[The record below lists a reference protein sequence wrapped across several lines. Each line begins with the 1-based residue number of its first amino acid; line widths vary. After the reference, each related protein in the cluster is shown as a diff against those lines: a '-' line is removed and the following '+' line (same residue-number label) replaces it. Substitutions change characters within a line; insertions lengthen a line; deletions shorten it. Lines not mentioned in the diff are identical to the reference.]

1 MLTGLVECRVS
12 QPRTIVRVFVKRST
26 AALRRL
32 IMQICPK
39 AESRRSALA
48 LTVLFLLLSPAFAQE
63 EQSRSSDKNEKERKI
78 QKVNVVAERFNFTPS
93 QIKVQQGTLLEITL
107 TSDDTFH
114 GFRIPSMQINQVIP
128 ARGRG
133 SVKVLFD
140 AKQKGSFA
148 FECSRPCGA
157 GHTMMRGAIVVE

>member
-1 MLTGLVECRVS
+1 M
-12 QPRTIVRVFVKRST
+12 QWHFRTKRKGPT
-26 AALRRL
+26 
-32 IMQICPK
+32 M
-39 AESRRSALA
+39 ALA
-48 LTVLFLLLSPAFAQE
+48 VLFLLTPVAFTQD
-63 EQSRSSDKNEKERKI
+63 EQQSKSSEKEKADQGRKV

-93 QIKVQQGTLLEITL
+93 QIKVQQGTLLEINL

-133 SVKVLFD
+133 SVKVVFD
-140 AKQKGSFA
+140 AKKKGSFA

-157 GHTMMRGAIVVE
+157 GHTMMRGVIIVE

>member
-1 MLTGLVECRVS
+1 M
-12 QPRTIVRVFVKRST
+12 PF
-26 AALRRL
+26 RL
-32 IMQICPK
+32 NK
-39 AESRRSALA
+39 SRLALA
-48 LTVLFLLLSPAFAQE
+48 TLVVLAPVLFSQE
-63 EQSRSSDKNEKERKI
+63 QKSSKSDDKSDKGRKV

-93 QIKVQQGTLLEITL
+93 QIKVQQGTSLEITL

-114 GFRIPSMQINQVIP
+114 GFRIPSMQINKVIP

-133 SVKVLFD
+133 SVKVIFD

-157 GHTMMRGAIVVE
+157 GHTMMRGVIIVE

>member
-1 MLTGLVECRVS
+1 MQFRFKTKSKGL
-12 QPRTIVRVFVKRST
+12 
-26 AALRRL
+26 
-32 IMQICPK
+32 
-39 AESRRSALA
+39 ALA
-48 LTVLFLLLSPAFAQE
+48 LTVFCMLAPFSVGQKEAP
-63 EQSRSSDKNEKERKI
+63 SKSSGKNDPGRKV

-93 QIKVQQGTLLEITL
+93 KIKVQQGTLLEITL

-157 GHTMMRGAIVVE
+157 GHTMMRGVIVVE

>member
-1 MLTGLVECRVS
+1 MQFFKMKSKGL
-12 QPRTIVRVFVKRST
+12 
-26 AALRRL
+26 
-32 IMQICPK
+32 
-39 AESRRSALA
+39 ALA
-48 LTVLFLLLSPAFAQE
+48 LTGLCILVPISMGQE
-63 EQSRSSDKNEKERKI
+63 ETPAKSSDKNDKGRKI

-93 QIKVQQGTLLEITL
+93 KIKVQQGTLLEITL

-114 GFRIPSMQINQVIP
+114 GFRIPSMQVNQVIP

-140 AKQKGSFA
+140 AKEKGSFA

-157 GHTMMRGAIVVE
+157 GHTMMRGVITVE

>member
-1 MLTGLVECRVS
+1 
-12 QPRTIVRVFVKRST
+12 
-26 AALRRL
+26 
-32 IMQICPK
+32 MQ
-39 AESRRSALA
+39 SRRKGFCLA
-48 LTVLFLLLSPAFAQE
+48 LTAFCVWVPVFLGEQE
-63 EQSRSSDKNEKERKI
+63 PSAKSDEKTDKGRQV
-78 QKVNVVAERFNFTPS
+78 QKVNVVAERFNFTPT
-93 QIKVQQGTLLEITL
+93 QIKVKQGTLLEITL

-157 GHTMMRGAIVVE
+157 GHTMMRGVIVVE

>member
-1 MLTGLVECRVS
+1 MQSSLKRFCLVL
-12 QPRTIVRVFVKRST
+12 
-26 AALRRL
+26 AAL
-32 IMQICPK
+32 
-39 AESRRSALA
+39 S
-48 LTVLFLLLSPAFAQE
+48 VLVPVLLGQE
-63 EQSRSSDKNEKERKI
+63 EPSSKSSDKSDKERKV
-78 QKVNVVAERFNFTPS
+78 QKVNLVAERFNFTPS
-93 QIKVQQGTLLEITL
+93 KIKVQQGTLLEITL

-114 GFRIPSMQINQVIP
+114 GFRIPSMQINHVIP

-157 GHTMMRGAIVVE
+157 GHTMMRGVIVVE

>member
-1 MLTGLVECRVS
+1 MQFCFKTKSKGL
-12 QPRTIVRVFVKRST
+12 
-26 AALRRL
+26 
-32 IMQICPK
+32 
-39 AESRRSALA
+39 ALA
-48 LTVLFLLLSPAFAQE
+48 LTVFCMLVPFSVGQQE
-63 EQSRSSDKNEKERKI
+63 APSKSSDKNDRERKV

-114 GFRIPSMQINQVIP
+114 GFRISSMQINQVIP

-157 GHTMMRGAIVVE
+157 GHTMMRCIIVVQ

>member
-1 MLTGLVECRVS
+1 M
-12 QPRTIVRVFVKRST
+12 QY
-26 AALRRL
+26 RL
-32 IMQICPK
+32 K
-39 AESRRSALA
+39 TESKKLALA
-48 LTVLFLLLSPAFAQE
+48 LTVFCMWAPFSLGQE
-63 EQSRSSDKNEKERKI
+63 DEPSISSGKNDPERKV

-93 QIKVQQGTLLEITL
+93 RIKVKQGTLLEIVL

-133 SVKVLFD
+133 SVKVLID
-140 AKQKGSFA
+140 AKKKGSFA

-157 GHTMMRGAIVVE
+157 GHTMMRGVIIVE

>member
-1 MLTGLVECRVS
+1 MQFCFKTKSKGLALVL
-12 QPRTIVRVFVKRST
+12 
-26 AALRRL
+26 AALCVL
-32 IMQICPK
+32 PPV
-39 AESRRSALA
+39 ALG
-48 LTVLFLLLSPAFAQE
+48 QE
-63 EQSRSSDKNEKERKI
+63 TPSSKSTGKNDGERKV

-93 QIKVQQGTLLEITL
+93 KIKVRQGTLLEITL

-114 GFRIPSMQINQVIP
+114 GFRIPLMQINQVIP

-133 SVKVLFD
+133 SVKVIFD

-157 GHTMMRGAIVVE
+157 GHTMMRGVIVVE

>member
-1 MLTGLVECRVS
+1 V
-12 QPRTIVRVFVKRST
+12 PVF
-26 AALRRL
+26 LG
-32 IMQICPK
+32 QQEP
-39 AESRRSALA
+39 SAKSEA
-48 LTVLFLLLSPAFAQE
+48 K
-63 EQSRSSDKNEKERKI
+63 DKGRQV
-78 QKVNVVAERFNFTPS
+78 QKVNVVAERFNFTPT
-93 QIKVQQGTLLEITL
+93 QIKVKQGTLLEITL

-133 SVKVLFD
+133 NVKVLFD

-157 GHTMMRGAIVVE
+157 GHTMMRGVIIVE

>member
-1 MLTGLVECRVS
+1 MQFSFKMKSKGL
-12 QPRTIVRVFVKRST
+12 
-26 AALRRL
+26 
-32 IMQICPK
+32 
-39 AESRRSALA
+39 ALA
-48 LTVLFLLLSPAFAQE
+48 LTGLCILVPISMGQE
-63 EQSRSSDKNEKERKI
+63 ETPAKSSDKNDKGRKI

-93 QIKVQQGTLLEITL
+93 KIKVQQGTLLEITL

-114 GFRIPSMQINQVIP
+114 GFRIPSMQVNQVIP

-140 AKQKGSFA
+140 AKEKGSFA

-157 GHTMMRGAIVVE
+157 GHTMMRGVITVE

>member
-1 MLTGLVECRVS
+1 MESG
-12 QPRTIVRVFVKRST
+12 FKRN
-26 AALRRL
+26 
-32 IMQICPK
+32 
-39 AESRRSALA
+39 RSALA
-48 LTVLFLLLSPAFAQE
+48 LVLVALCLLRGSTLALDEQHSKSGVKETVG
-63 EQSRSSDKNEKERKI
+63 KERRV
-78 QKVNVVAERFNFTPS
+78 QKVNMVAERFNFTPS

-114 GFRIPSMQINQVIP
+114 GFRMPSMQINQVIP

-157 GHTMMRGAIVVE
+157 GHTMMRGVIIVE

>member
-1 MLTGLVECRVS
+1 M
-12 QPRTIVRVFVKRST
+12 QF
-26 AALRRL
+26 RL
-32 IMQICPK
+32 NK
-39 AESRRSALA
+39 SRLALA
-48 LTVLFLLLSPAFAQE
+48 TLVVLAPVLFSQE
-63 EQSRSSDKNEKERKI
+63 QKSSKSDDKSDKGRKV
-78 QKVNVVAERFNFTPS
+78 QKVNVVAERFNFTPT
-93 QIKVQQGTLLEITL
+93 QIKVKQGTLLEITL

-114 GFRIPSMQINQVIP
+114 GFRVPSMQINQVIP

-157 GHTMMRGAIVVE
+157 GHTMMRGVIIVE

>member
-1 MLTGLVECRVS
+1 M
-12 QPRTIVRVFVKRST
+12 PF
-26 AALRRL
+26 RL
-32 IMQICPK
+32 NK
-39 AESRRSALA
+39 SRLALA
-48 LTVLFLLLSPAFAQE
+48 TLVVLVPVLFGQE
-63 EQSRSSDKNEKERKI
+63 QKSSKSDDKSDKGRKV

-114 GFRIPSMQINQVIP
+114 GFRIPSMQINKVIP

-157 GHTMMRGAIVVE
+157 GHTMMRGVIIVE

>member
-1 MLTGLVECRVS
+1 M
-12 QPRTIVRVFVKRST
+12 QF
-26 AALRRL
+26 RL
-32 IMQICPK
+32 NK
-39 AESRRSALA
+39 SRLALA
-48 LTVLFLLLSPAFAQE
+48 TLVVLAPVLFGQE
-63 EQSRSSDKNEKERKI
+63 ERSSKSDDKSDKGRKV

-93 QIKVQQGTLLEITL
+93 QIKVKQGALLEITL

-157 GHTMMRGAIVVE
+157 GHTMMRGIIIVE

>member
-1 MLTGLVECRVS
+1 MQFRLNKSRLALATLVVLAPVLFGQEE
-12 QPRTIVRVFVKRST
+12 RST
-26 AALRRL
+26 
-32 IMQICPK
+32 K
-39 AESRRSALA
+39 SDDK
-48 LTVLFLLLSPAFAQE
+48 
-63 EQSRSSDKNEKERKI
+63 SDKGRKV

-93 QIKVQQGTLLEITL
+93 QIKVKQGALLEITL

-157 GHTMMRGAIVVE
+157 GHTMMRGIIIVE

>member
-1 MLTGLVECRVS
+1 M
-12 QPRTIVRVFVKRST
+12 QF
-26 AALRRL
+26 RL
-32 IMQICPK
+32 NK
-39 AESRRSALA
+39 SRLALA
-48 LTVLFLLLSPAFAQE
+48 TLVVLAPVLFSQE
-63 EQSRSSDKNEKERKI
+63 QKSSKSDDKSDKGRKV

-114 GFRIPSMQINQVIP
+114 GFRIASMQINQVIP

-157 GHTMMRGAIVVE
+157 GHTMMRGVIIVE

>member
-1 MLTGLVECRVS
+1 MRFRFKTKSKWL
-12 QPRTIVRVFVKRST
+12 
-26 AALRRL
+26 
-32 IMQICPK
+32 
-39 AESRRSALA
+39 ALA
-48 LTVLFLLLSPAFAQE
+48 LTVSCLLA
-63 EQSRSSDKNEKERKI
+63 RSSVGQQEASSKSSEENDKGRKV

-93 QIKVQQGTLLEITL
+93 KIKVQQGTLLEITL

-114 GFRIPSMQINQVIP
+114 GFRIPAMQINQVIP

-140 AKQKGSFA
+140 AKQKGSFT

-157 GHTMMRGAIVVE
+157 GHTMMRGVIVVE